1 MARCMAQ
8 SPRHLLGP
16 FALSTAAEIK
26 PLRSS
31 NDYFPDIPSSHAYHV
46 YTNILASQFLSVFTI
61 PDFDMFQTHP
71 FIGSSAVVAPQ
82 GPFHASM
89 RALGHGPV
97 TVTDVPGQSD
107 RGVYM
112 RVCGRGR
119 DGVTIALNGE
129 TPIQV
134 AEERCFDEVSR
145 GGDGTGLRG
154 YSCSE
159 WGVVMG
165 IWNVRDN
172 GGWVKDTVSTRD
184 VAHLF
189 SGKERIACWDHGRAE
204 ACILSEKEPM
214 KIQLKELEFR
224 VFTCV
229 EVERGVACLG
239 LVDKFN
245 SLAGIHSRGVG
256 GLWNFKVLGEAMW
269 AIDGLHVATVKI
281 EGEAVSCLCWVVGD
295 VTFVKASLTDYKD
308 DGNSEGKSYWQVEV
322 LY

>member
-1 MARCMAQ
+1 MAE

-31 NDYFPDIPSSHAYHV
+31 NDYFPDIPSSHTYHV
-46 YTNILASQFLSVFTI
+46 YTNILASQFLSAFTI

-71 FIGSSAVVAPQ
+71 FTGSSAAVAPQ

-97 TVTDVPGQSD
+97 TVTDVPGKSD
-107 RGVYM
+107 ATVYM

-119 DGVTIALNGE
+119 DGVTMALNGE
-129 TPIQV
+129 TPIEV
-134 AEERCFDEVSR
+134 ADERCFDEVSR
-145 GGDGTGLRG
+145 GGDGSGLRG
-154 YSCSE
+154 YSRSE

-172 GGWVKDTVSTRD
+172 GGWVKDSFSLGD
-184 VAHLF
+184 VAHFF
-189 SGKERIACWDHGRAE
+189 SGKKRIACWDHLRGE
-204 ACILSEKEPM
+204 ACILSAEETVE
-214 KIQLKELEFR
+214 IELKELEFG

-229 EVERGVACLG
+229 EVGSGVACFG

-245 SLAGIHSRGVG
+245 SLAGIHSRVG

-269 AIDGLHVATVKI
+269 VIDGEHVATVKV
-281 EGEAVSCLCWVVGD
+281 EGEAVSCVCWVVGD
-295 VTFVKASLTDYKD
+295 VTFVRGSLTDYKD
-308 DGNSEGKSYWQVEV
+308 DGHSVGKNFWQVEV
-322 LY
+322 SY